1 VRRDRAAACVEAKED
16 LLKRSLAQGAL
27 SVGRIQGRIDFYD
40 LLDVPTDFLLLDPD
54 EIQTSVNACR
64 QPL

>member
-1 VRRDRAAACVEAKED
+1 VRRDRAATYVEAKED

-27 SVGRIQGRIDFYD
+27 SVGRIQGRVDFYD

-54 EIQTSVNACR
+54 EIQASVNVCR

>member
-16 LLKRSLAQGAL
+16 LLKRSLAPGAL
-27 SVGRIQGRIDFYD
+27 SVGRIQGRVDLYD

-54 EIQTSVNACR
+54 EIHPSVNACR

>member
-16 LLKRSLAQGAL
+16 LLKRSLAHAAL

-40 LLDVPTDFLLLDPD
+40 LLDVPTDFLLLDAD
-54 EIQTSVNACR
+54 EIQASVNVCR